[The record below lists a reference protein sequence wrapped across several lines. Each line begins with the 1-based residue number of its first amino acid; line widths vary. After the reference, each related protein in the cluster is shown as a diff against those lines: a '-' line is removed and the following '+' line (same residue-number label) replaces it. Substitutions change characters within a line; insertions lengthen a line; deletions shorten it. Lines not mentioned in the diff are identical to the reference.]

1 MPSWRDAAMN
11 AESVFARLRAALD
24 PDNAGDVV
32 VRAVAGDGHKPE
44 ATGQWTSA
52 DAMAQAA
59 APVPAASPDI
69 IADTVNA
76 PAVLRLLDTPEVVD
90 VEAPRG
96 VPAAVWWRG
105 RRLSIAHADGPDR
118 LSGDWWRADAFARD
132 YWRCDAE
139 GEGELLVYGESAVTS
154 AIAAPMQW
162 FVQGWYD

>member
-1 MPSWRDAAMN
+1 M
-11 AESVFARLRAALD
+11 RAALD

-32 VRAVAGDGHKPE
+32 ARAAAGDGHKPE

-52 DAMAQAA
+52 DAMASRRAGA
-59 APVPAASPDI
+59 CRITDI

-105 RRLSIAHADGPDR
+105 RRLSIAHADGPER

-162 FVQGWYD
+162 FLQGRND